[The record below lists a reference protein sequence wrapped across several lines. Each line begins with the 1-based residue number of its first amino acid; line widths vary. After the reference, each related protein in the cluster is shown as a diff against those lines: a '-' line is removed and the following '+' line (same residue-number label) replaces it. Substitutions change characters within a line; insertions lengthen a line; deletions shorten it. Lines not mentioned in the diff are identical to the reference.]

1 MQEDAVSEE
10 ISPDQAL
17 AKKRAEARLSQGR
30 KLKDQLHTA
39 HQEVRQTTVQ
49 LSEVIKRLVGA
60 QREVTSHR
68 GSLGRKRMEVT
79 NMEAECLKLRQDMRS
94 LELEQL
100 RWESVQNDAQ
110 MEQIILQE
118 AHIQKQTMAMD
129 VMGRLARHLS
139 ESTEFGCNDIR
150 QKVELQMEG
159 SIAMDMARTAIQEP
173 VAQVGLEEARLE
185 AVRATLKQV
194 RNKFTF
200 LPHQDLDTFKIMT
213 HPRS

>member
-1 MQEDAVSEE
+1 LQEDVVSEE

-30 KLKDQLHTA
+30 KLTDQLHTA

-194 RNKFTF
+194 
-200 LPHQDLDTFKIMT
+200 KISLHFYQIKILT
-213 HPRS
+213 HSRS

>member
-30 KLKDQLHTA
+30 KLTDQLHTA

-139 ESTEFGCNDIR
+139 ESTE
-150 QKVELQMEG
+150 
-159 SIAMDMARTAIQEP
+159 
-173 VAQVGLEEARLE
+173 
-185 AVRATLKQV
+185 
-194 RNKFTF
+194 
-200 LPHQDLDTFKIMT
+200 
-213 HPRS
+213 

>member
-1 MQEDAVSEE
+1 MQEDVVSEE

-30 KLKDQLHTA
+30 KLTDQLHTA

-139 ESTEFGCNDIR
+139 ESTEFSCNDIR

-194 RNKFTF
+194 
-200 LPHQDLDTFKIMT
+200 KISLHFYHIKILT
-213 HPRS
+213 HSRS